1 MATTVNI
8 TTTYAGEFSQKYISA
23 ALLSASTIADGGVEV
38 MPNVKY
44 REVIQRVETGSLIA
58 DGSCDFDASS
68 SVSLTEVT
76 LEPEEFQV
84 NLQLCKKDFIN
95 TWDAI
100 QMGYSAFDQL
110 PTSFADY
117 LIAHVA
123 AKVASQNET
132 IIWQGVTTNTGEYD
146 GFIKILDDDSNVVKP
161 LVTASSLTDANILD
175 QLQLLVDNIPNT
187 LYGKEDLKLYISP
200 KAAKLYVR
208 VLGGFTATIG
218 AAGTDNKGTQWYN
231 NGSLSYGGVPIFVA
245 RGLAPDVMVAAES
258 TNLFFGTG
266 LLNDYNEV
274 KVIDMADI
282 DGSQNVRVVMRFTAG
297 LNVGI
302 PQDVVLYKFDPSMM
316 A

>member
-23 ALLSASTIADGGVEV
+23 ALLSSSTISDGGVEV

-58 DGSCDFDASS
+58 NGSCDFDASS
-68 SVSLTEVT
+68 SVTLTEVT

-123 AKVASQNET
+123 AKVAAQNET
-132 IIWQGVTTNTGEYD
+132 NIWQGATLNPGEYD
-146 GFIKILDDDSNVVKP
+146 GFEAIAAAPGSGVVTVAAAGGG
-161 LVTASSLTDANILD
+161 LTAANILAEM
-175 QLQLLVDNIPNT
+175 QKVVDAIPNT
-187 LYGKEDLKLYISP
+187 LYGKEELKLYISP
-200 KAAKLYVR
+200 KAAKLYVQ
-208 VLGGFTATIG
+208 VLGGFAATIG
-218 AAGTDNKGTQWYN
+218 ANGVDNRGTMWYN
-231 NGSLSYGGVPIFVA
+231 NGSLSYNGVPIFVA
-245 RGLAPDVMVAAES
+245 RGLSADKMFAAES

-266 LLNDYNEV
+266 LMNDWNVV
-274 KVIDMADI
+274 KTIDMADI

-297 LNVGI
+297 LAIGV
-302 PQDVVLYKFDPSMM
+302 PQDVVFY

>member
-1 MATTVNI
+1 MATTLNI

-23 ALLSASTIADGGVEV
+23 ALLSSSTIADGGVEV

-68 SVSLTEVT
+68 SVTLTEVT

-95 TWDAI
+95 TWESI

-123 AKVASQNET
+123 AKVASQNE
-132 IIWQGVTTNTGEYD
+132 INIWQGQTANAGEYD
-146 GFIKILDDDSNVVKP
+146 GFEAIAGAGGSGVIAVAGAP
-161 LVTASSLTDANILD
+161 LTTANILGEM
-175 QLQLLVDNIPNT
+175 QKVVNAIPNT

-200 KAAKLYVR
+200 KAAKLYVQ
-208 VLGGFTATIG
+208 VLGGFAATIG
-218 AAGTDNKGTQWYN
+218 ANGVDNRGTMWYN
-231 NGSLSYGGVPIFVA
+231 NGSLSYNGVPIFVA
-245 RGLAPDVMVAAES
+245 RGLSPDKMFAAES

-266 LLNDYNEV
+266 LMNDWNVV
-274 KVIDMADI
+274 KTIDMADI

-297 LNVGI
+297 LAIGI
-302 PQDVVLYKFDPSMM
+302 PQDVVYYS
-316 A
+316 

>member
-23 ALLSASTIADGGVEV
+23 ALLSSSTIADGGVEV

-58 DGSCDFDASS
+58 NGSCDFDASS
-68 SVSLTEVT
+68 SVTLTEVS

-123 AKVASQNET
+123 AKVAAQNET
-132 IIWQGVTTNTGEYD
+132 NIWQGVTANPGEYD
-146 GFIKILDDDSNVVKP
+146 GFEAIAAAGGSGVIPV
-161 LVTASSLTDANILD
+161 AGAALTSANILAEM
-175 QLQLLVDNIPNT
+175 QKVVDAIPNT
-187 LYGKEDLKLYISP
+187 LYGKEELKLYISP
-200 KAAKLYVR
+200 KAAKLYVQ
-208 VLGGFTATIG
+208 VLGGFAATIG
-218 AAGTDNKGTQWYN
+218 ANGVDNRGTMWYN
-231 NGSLSYGGVPIFVA
+231 NGSLSYNGVPIFVA
-245 RGLAPDVMVAAES
+245 RGLSADTMFAAES

-266 LLNDYNEV
+266 LMNDWNVV
-274 KVIDMADI
+274 KTIDMADI
-282 DGSQNVRVVMRFTAG
+282 DGSQNVRVIMRFTAG
-297 LNVGI
+297 LAIGV
-302 PQDVVLYKFDPSMM
+302 PQDVVYYS
-316 A
+316 